1 MLRRHGGVRTLILV
15 CGLAAAARAQTIKD
29 FVEVEGA
36 KSEFLKGIGIVTGL
50 NGNGDSPKGEVRL
63 RLESFMANV
72 TGLTPQEINAR
83 NVALVMVTAELPPFQ
98 KIGTKIDVRVST
110 IADAKSLQ
118 GGELQVTYL
127 YRATSRQENEK
138 PVAVASGK
146 LLVEGDVKTGGN
158 PTAATV
164 LQGAIVERE
173 LPANFVFTRNRR
185 VEDPKE
191 KGRFIE
197 IPTRFVTLN
206 LKKPDFSMA
215 SLIADA
221 INTDSGDVLWP
232 RGVGKP
238 RKMAQA
244 SNAGTVHVVIPSE
257 RDWML
262 VTEGKLPYKDWENNP
277 VLFLQQVLSIRVVPR
292 GAERG
297 KVIINDSTKS
307 VTVTGDVRIRP
318 GRHVFGGNKVFVV
331 DDEKSLAEVL
341 DPEQNKS
348 LLAFS
353 RQEIIDAIKAFHQ
366 LGLILG
372 EVETR

>member
-1 MLRRHGGVRTLILV
+1 MVLV
-15 CGLAAAARAQTIKD
+15 CGLALTAQAQTIKD
-29 FVEVEGA
+29 FVQVEGA

-63 RLESFMANV
+63 RLESFLANV

-110 IADAKSLQ
+110 IADCKSLQ
-118 GGELQVTYL
+118 GGELQITYL
-127 YRATSRQENEK
+127 YRATPRQENEK
-138 PVAVASGK
+138 PIAVASGK
-146 LLVEGDVKTGGN
+146 LLLEGDVKTGGN

-185 VEDPKE
+185 VEDPNE
-191 KGRFIE
+191 KGRFVDIS
-197 IPTRFVTLN
+197 TRFITLN

-232 RGVGKP
+232 KGVGKP
-238 RKMAQA
+238 KKMAQA
-244 SNAGTVHVVIPSE
+244 TNAGTVHVVIPSE
-257 RDWML
+257 KDWNL
-262 VTEGKLPYKDWENNP
+262 VTDRKLPYKDWENNP
-277 VLFLQQVLSIRVVPR
+277 VVFLQQVLSIRIVTR
-292 GAERG
+292 GTERG

-307 VTVTGDVRIRP
+307 VTVTGDVWIRP
-318 GRHVFGGNKVFVV
+318 GRHVFSGNKVFVV
-331 DDEKSLAEVL
+331 PSETPLAELL
-341 DPEQNKS
+341 DPKNNPD
-348 LLAFS
+348 LGAFS
-353 RQEIIDAIKAFHQ
+353 KQEIIDAIKAFHQ